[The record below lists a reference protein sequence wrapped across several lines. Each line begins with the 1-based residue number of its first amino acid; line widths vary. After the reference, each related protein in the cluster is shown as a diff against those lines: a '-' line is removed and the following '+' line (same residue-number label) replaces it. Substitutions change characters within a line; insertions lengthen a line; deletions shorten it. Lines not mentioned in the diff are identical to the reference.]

1 MGEMNSRGPS
11 SFPAAVVTQPGVGD
25 LQAATGMRAGTFKSL
40 STAGASP
47 RITELPGTN
56 TDPRDEGQGG
66 SPSSEFSVALVRRWF

>member
-25 LQAATGMRAGTFKSL
+25 LQAGTFKSL

-47 RITELPGTN
+47 RITELPGNN